1 MVAKGRRTYVD
12 PMGEGWESRLERW
25 RQAGLIDPAGAEA
38 IRAWERAQPSP
49 QRLRVP
55 VLVAVALG
63 GVLVAAG
70 LLLFV
75 STHWEALAPA
85 QRFALLLALVVGLHG
100 GAAAVEER
108 FPPLAVTLHGVGSVT
123 LGAGLFLA
131 GQLFHLEAH
140 WPLGLLLWGLGAGLG
155 WGLLRQWPQ
164 LALLAL
170 VGPAWLISTW
180 QLAVDGTIQGLQRG
194 SGDPTVVAAPAAG
207 LLLLSLC
214 YLAAPT
220 GPGPVAP
227 ARRVLLWLGGL
238 GLLPAGLL
246 WLLFTH
252 SAPRTAAL
260 PLPLALGGWA
270 VALGTPLLLGLRLR
284 GRRTWPLAVAI
295 GWLLSGLAM
304 AWGTHQYAGVFTYLW
319 WAVGGLLL
327 VAWGVMDGRS
337 ERVNLGAAL
346 IALDLLAFYISQV
359 MYSLGRSA
367 SLIGLGVLFLG
378 GGWGLELLRRR
389 FVARALGRGTP

>member
-1 MVAKGRRTYVD
+1 MAD
-12 PMGEGWESRLERW
+12 GWESRLERW
-25 RQAGLIDPAGAEA
+25 RQAGLIDPATAAA
-38 IRAWERAQPSP
+38 IRAWEQTQPGTH
-49 QRLRVP
+49 RLRVS

-75 STHWEALAPA
+75 STHWQALAPG
-85 QRFALLLALVVGLHG
+85 QRFALLLTLVVGLHG

-108 FPPLAVTLHGVGSVT
+108 FPPLAVSLHGVGSVT

-170 VGPAWLISTW
+170 LGPAWLISEW
-180 QLAVDGTIQGLQRG
+180 QLAVDGTTQGLQRG
-194 SGDPTVVAAPAAG
+194 SGDPTAVLAPAAG
-207 LLLLSLC
+207 LVLLSLC
-214 YLAAPT
+214 YLGAPT
-220 GPGPVAP
+220 GPGSVAP

-246 WLLFTH
+246 WQLLSHGGPTN
-252 SAPRTAAL
+252 A
-260 PLPLALGGWA
+260 PLPLLLALCGWA

-284 GRRTWPLAVAI
+284 GRRAWPLAVAI
-295 GWLLSGLAM
+295 GWLLPGVAM
-304 AWGTHQYAGVFTYLW
+304 AWGSHQDAGLFTYLW

-327 VAWGVMDGRS
+327 VAWGVMEGRS
-337 ERVNLGAAL
+337 ERVNFGAAL
-346 IALDLLAFYISQV
+346 IAIDVLTFYVSQV
-359 MYSLGRSA
+359 MDSLGRSA

-389 FVARALGRGTP
+389 FVARALGRATP

>member
-1 MVAKGRRTYVD
+1 MAD
-12 PMGEGWESRLERW
+12 GWESRLERW
-25 RQAGLIDPAGAEA
+25 RQAGLIDPTGAEA
-38 IRAWERAQPSP
+38 IRAWERAQPSS

-75 STHWEALAPA
+75 STHWEALAPG
-85 QRFALLLALVVGLHG
+85 QRFGLLLALVVGLHG

-108 FPPLAVTLHGVGSVT
+108 FPPLAVSLHGVGTVT
-123 LGAGLFLA
+123 LGAGIFLA

-155 WGLLRQWPQ
+155 WALLRQWPQ

-170 VGPAWLISTW
+170 LAPAWLISEW
-180 QLAVDGTIQGLQRG
+180 QRAVDAATDGFQGG
-194 SGDPTVVAAPAAG
+194 SVDPTAVAAPAAG

-214 YLAAPT
+214 YLAAPA
-220 GPGPVAP
+220 GPGPVPP

-238 GLLPAGLL
+238 GLPAAGLV

-252 SAPRTAAL
+252 SAPRTASL

-284 GRRTWPLAVAI
+284 GRRAWPLAVAF
-295 GWLLSGLAM
+295 GWLLPGMAM
-304 AWGTHQYAGVFTYLW
+304 AWGSHQDAGVFTYLW

-337 ERVNLGAAL
+337 ERVNFGAAL
-346 IALDLLAFYISQV
+346 IAIDLLTFYVSQV
-359 MYSLGRSA
+359 MDSLGRSA
-367 SLIGLGVLFLG
+367 SLVGLGVLFLG

-389 FVARALGRGTP
+389 FVARARGRGTP

>member
-1 MVAKGRRTYVD
+1 
-12 PMGEGWESRLERW
+12 MGDGWESRLERW
-25 RQAGLIDPAGAEA
+25 RQAGLIDPTTAAA
-38 IRAWERAQPSP
+38 IRAWEQTQPGT

-75 STHWEALAPA
+75 STHWQALAPG

-100 GAAAVEER
+100 GAAAVEEP
-108 FPPLAVTLHGVGSVT
+108 FPPLAVALHGVGTVA

-140 WPLGLLLWGLGAGLG
+140 WPLGLLLWALGAGLG

-170 VGPAWLISTW
+170 LGPAWLISEW
-180 QLAVDGTIQGLQRG
+180 QLAVDGATQGMVRG
-194 SGDPTVVAAPAAG
+194 SGDPTAVAAPVAG

-214 YLAAPT
+214 YLGAPT
-220 GPGPVAP
+220 GPGSVAP
-227 ARRVLLWLGGL
+227 PRRVLLWLGGL
-238 GLLPAGLL
+238 GLLPTGLL
-246 WLLFTH
+246 WHLFSH
-252 SAPRTAAL
+252 GAPTTS
-260 PLPLALGGWA
+260 PLPPLLALFGWA

-284 GRRTWPLAVAI
+284 GRRVWPLAVAI
-295 GWLLSGLAM
+295 GWLLPGIAM
-304 AWGTHQYAGVFTYLW
+304 AWGTHQDAGVFTYLW

-327 VAWGVMDGRS
+327 VAWGVMEGRS

-346 IALDLLAFYISQV
+346 IAIDVLAFYVSQV
-359 MYSLGRSA
+359 MDSLGRSA

-378 GGWGLELLRRR
+378 GGWGLEVLRRR
-389 FVARALGRGTP
+389 LVARALRRKAP

>member
-1 MVAKGRRTYVD
+1 
-12 PMGEGWESRLERW
+12 MGDGWESRLERW

-38 IRAWERAQPSP
+38 IRAWERAQPGRR
-49 QRLRVP
+49 RLRVP

-75 STHWEALAPA
+75 STHWAALAPS

-108 FPPLAVTLHGVGSVT
+108 FPPLAVSLHGVGTVT

-140 WPLGLLLWGLGAGLG
+140 WPLGLLLWAIGAGLG
-155 WGLLRQWPQ
+155 WVLLRQWPQ

-170 VGPAWLISTW
+170 LGPAWLLSEW
-180 QLAVDGTIQGLQRG
+180 QRAVDAATEALQRG
-194 SGDPTVVAAPAAG
+194 SGDPTAVLAPAAG
-207 LLLLSLC
+207 LVLLSLC
-214 YLAAPT
+214 YLAAPAGA
-220 GPGPVAP
+220 GPAP
-227 ARRVLLWLGGL
+227 AARRVLLWLGGL

-246 WLLFTH
+246 WQLFNH
-252 SAPRTAAL
+252 WAPATA
-260 PLPLALGGWA
+260 PLPLALAFCGWA
-270 VALGTPLLLGLRLR
+270 VALGAPLLLGLRLR
-284 GRRTWPLAVAI
+284 GRRAWPLAVAI
-295 GWLLSGLAM
+295 GWLLPGVALA
-304 AWGTHQYAGVFTYLW
+304 WSTQQDAGVFTHLW

-327 VAWGVMDGRS
+327 VAWGVMEGRS

-346 IALDLLAFYISQV
+346 IAIDVLAFYVSQV
-359 MYSLGRSA
+359 MDSLGRSA

-378 GGWGLELLRRR
+378 GGWGLELLRRQL
-389 FVARALGRGTP
+389 VARALGRGTP

>member
-1 MVAKGRRTYVD
+1 
-12 PMGEGWESRLERW
+12 MGDGWESRLERW
-25 RQAGLIDPAGAEA
+25 RQAGLIEAANAEA

-75 STHWEALAPA
+75 STHWQALAPG

-100 GAAAVEER
+100 GAASVEQR
-108 FPPLAVTLHGVGSVT
+108 FPPLAVTLHGVGSVA

-140 WPLGLLLWGLGAGLG
+140 WPLGLLLWAIGAGLG
-155 WGLLRQWPQ
+155 WALLRQWPQ

-170 VGPAWLISTW
+170 LGPAWLVSEW
-180 QLAVDGTIQGLQRG
+180 QQAVDAARQGLERG
-194 SGDPTVVAAPAAG
+194 SGDPTAVVVPAAG

-214 YLAAPT
+214 FLAAPA
-220 GPGPVAP
+220 GPGPAAP

-246 WLLFTH
+246 WQLFTH
-252 SAPRTAAL
+252 WAPATA
-260 PLPLALGGWA
+260 PLPLALAFCGWA
-270 VALGTPLLLGLRLR
+270 VALGTPLLLALRLR
-284 GRRTWPLAVAI
+284 GRRAWPLAVAV
-295 GWLLSGLAM
+295 GWLLPGLAM
-304 AWGTHQYAGVFTYLW
+304 AWDTHQNVGVFSYLW
-319 WAVGGLLL
+319 WAVGSLLL
-327 VAWGVMDGRS
+327 VAWGVMEGRS
-337 ERVNLGAAL
+337 ERVNFGAAL
-346 IALDLLAFYISQV
+346 IALDVLAFYVSQV
-359 MYSLGRSA
+359 MDSLGRSA

-378 GGWGLELLRRR
+378 GGWGLEVLRRR

>member
-1 MVAKGRRTYVD
+1 MAD
-12 PMGEGWESRLERW
+12 GWESRLERW
-25 RQAGLIDPAGAEA
+25 RQAGLIDPTGAEA
-38 IRAWERAQPSP
+38 IRAWERAQPGP
-49 QRLRVP
+49 RRLRVP

-75 STHWEALAPA
+75 TTHWAALGPG
-85 QRFALLLALVVGLHG
+85 QRFGLLLALVVGLHG
-100 GAAAVEER
+100 GAAAVERR
-108 FPPLAVTLHGVGSVT
+108 FPPLAVSLHGVGTVT

-140 WPLGLLLWGLGAGLG
+140 WPLGLLLWAIGAGLG

-170 VGPAWLISTW
+170 LGPAWLVGEW
-180 QLAVDGTIQGLQRG
+180 QRAVDAASEGLQRG
-194 SGDPTVVAAPAAG
+194 SEDPTAGLAPAAG

-220 GPGPVAP
+220 GAGAAP
-227 ARRVLLWLGGL
+227 APRRVLLWLGGL
-238 GLLPAGLL
+238 GLLPTGLL
-246 WLLFTH
+246 WQLVSH
-252 SAPRTAAL
+252 GAPRTEPL
-260 PLPLALGGWA
+260 PLPLALVGWA

-284 GRRTWPLAVAI
+284 GRRAWPLAVAI
-295 GWLLSGLAM
+295 GWLLPGVALA
-304 AWGTHQYAGVFTYLW
+304 WSTHQDAGVFTYLW

-327 VAWGVMDGRS
+327 VAWGVMEGRS

-346 IALDLLAFYISQV
+346 IAIDVLAFYVSQV
-359 MYSLGRSA
+359 MDSLGRSA

-389 FVARALGRGTP
+389 LVARAIGRGAP

>member
-1 MVAKGRRTYVD
+1 MAD
-12 PMGEGWESRLERW
+12 GWESRLERW
-25 RQAGLIDPAGAEA
+25 RQAGLIDPADAEA

-108 FPPLAVTLHGVGSVT
+108 FPPLAVTLHGVGTVT
-123 LGAGLFLA
+123 LGAGIFLA

-170 VGPAWLISTW
+170 VGPAWLISEW
-180 QLAVDGTIQGLQRG
+180 QLAVDTAMQGLQRG
-194 SGDPTVVAAPAAG
+194 YGDPTAVAAPVAG

-214 YLAAPT
+214 YLGAPT

-238 GLLPAGLL
+238 GLLPASLL
-246 WLLFTH
+246 WHLFTH
-252 SAPRTAAL
+252 WTPGTPPLPL
-260 PLPLALGGWA
+260 PLPLALCGWA

-284 GRRTWPLAVAI
+284 GRRAWPLAVAI
-295 GWLLSGLAM
+295 GWLLPGVAM
-304 AWGTHQYAGVFTYLW
+304 AWGSHQDPGVFTYLW

-337 ERVNLGAAL
+337 ERVNFGAAL
-346 IALDLLAFYISQV
+346 IAIDVLTFYVSQV
-359 MYSLGRSA
+359 MDSLGRSA

-389 FVARALGRGTP
+389 YVARALGRGTP